1 MTYLSQVY
9 DIAEFQ
15 KIQKNQS
22 LRQKVTG
29 VTYLPGALC
38 QIFRIFGDRESQK
51 RGGMRGMVGK
61 HEEIC
66 QSRRDF

>member
-29 VTYLPGALC
+29 VTYLPGALS

-51 RGGMRGMVGK
+51 AEG
-61 HEEIC
+61 
-66 QSRRDF
+66 